1 MDGRC
6 PEYLRV
12 RVLFPLNKAP
22 VPQMKINIKGRG
34 CMVIKVKYENVPHF
48 YFTCSCMGHM
58 VANCEEEVHDHEIKF
73 GEDLRASPPK
83 KNREIMVNQGMSRV
97 VRPLF

>member
-1 MDGRC
+1 
-6 PEYLRV
+6 
-12 RVLFPLNKAP
+12 
-22 VPQMKINIKGRG
+22 
-34 CMVIKVKYENVPHF
+34 
-48 YFTCSCMGHM
+48 MGHM